1 MATHYETTTKTY
13 TVKDTYGSYWLQA
26 YLTVTVDG
34 SGNGSWSLSM
44 TNDTGGRSVG
54 SLVFSI
60 NGSMIHDLYYDG
72 SYNPSASSSPYTRS
86 YGFPIRDDSTASGTF
101 KVSGGSFLIG
111 LAVCRSQ
118 AAVTYDTDTN
128 RDRLVNGTAARI
140 GTEKPSGGKDWQ
152 AYHVTFSRTY
162 WTDVGVGKI
171 TSFTDHF
178 NNTYS
183 VAGERG
189 AAGTNNAVTSA
200 KLWYGTG
207 TASGSYSTSAFGS
220 GKTTH
225 SVGPI
230 SVTPTTAATRKIYVG
245 VTTVGTKTTTASDT
259 GWKEYSIKQYLAPN
273 NPTSITLDDSSLKNG
288 RLTIKQDWKYNWSG
302 ASKINDSCP
311 IKGYRY
317 CLEKQSAGSTT
328 WTKVALKNSTGT
340 ALSGK
345 ISGSNEYDTTATS
358 ITFNPLQSGLVA
370 GDKVRLRVKAF
381 TKYGNNNDGTILA
394 NGSYATSAE
403 STVQN
408 AGVMQVC
415 VKKGTKPQWVEGV
428 VHVYVKKNNKLQWV
442 EADIV
447 KVYKSKAWKEST

>member
-128 RDRLVNGTAARI
+128 RKRLVNGTAARI

-171 TSFTDHF
+171 KSFTDHC

-183 VAGERG
+183 VSGECG
-189 AAGTNNAVTSA
+189 AKGTNNAVKSA
-200 KLWYGTG
+200 KLFYGTG
-207 TASGSYSTSAFGS
+207 KASGSYSTKAFDS
-220 GKTTH
+220 GKTTC
-225 SVGPI
+225 SAGPI
-230 SVTPTTAATRKIYVG
+230 AVTPTTAAERTIYVA
-245 VTTVGTKTTTASDT
+245 VQTTGNKSSTPSDT
-259 GWKEYSIKQYLAPN
+259 GWIEKKIRQYLPPT
-273 NPTSITLDDSSLKNG
+273 NPTSITLDNSSLRND

-302 ASKINDSCP
+302 ASRINASCP

-317 CLEKQSAGSTT
+317 CLEKQSAGTTT
-328 WTKVALKNSTGT
+328 WTKVALKNSSGN

-345 ISGSNEYDTTATS
+345 MSGSNEYDTTSTSATFS
-358 ITFNPLQSGLVA
+358 PSQSGIVA
-370 GDKVRLRVKAF
+370 GDKVRFHVKAF
-381 TKYGNNNDGTILA
+381 TKYGYNNDGTILA